1 MRHDLVNE
9 LHGHQIRSVPLFRDL
24 QLAVFTELCIAL
36 APMPCL
42 KADIVCAEGDYGT
55 EMYIVS
61 SGTLRVTQHVPPTAK
76 DDERVRAWVEA
87 VLATA
92 HSR

>member
-1 MRHDLVNE
+1 
-9 LHGHQIRSVPLFRDL
+9 
-24 QLAVFTELCIAL
+24 
-36 APMPCL
+36 
-42 KADIVCAEGDYGT
+42 
-55 EMYIVS
+55 MYIVS